1 MEGLWDTS
9 LQGRGPRWRGKV
21 GRGKGKARRSLVG
34 SPEEA
39 EPSTV
44 RGGEKE
50 WEGQMDEEEGVCT
63 GMEGQMD
70 RQMGGWMDG
79 WMGVGM
85 K

>member
-1 MEGLWDTS
+1 MGS
-9 LQGRGPRWRGKV
+9 LGGAK
-21 GRGKGKARRSLVG
+21 
-34 SPEEA
+34 
-39 EPSTV
+39 PSRV

-50 WEGQMDEEEGVCT
+50 WEGQMDGEEGVCT